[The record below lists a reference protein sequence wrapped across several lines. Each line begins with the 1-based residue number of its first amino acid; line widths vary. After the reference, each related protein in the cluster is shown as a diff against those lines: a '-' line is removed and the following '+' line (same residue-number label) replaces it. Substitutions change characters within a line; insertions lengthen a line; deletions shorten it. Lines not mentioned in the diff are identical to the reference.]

1 MFFINYEIPC
11 HNCFVVTSFV
21 QETAEWAFIL
31 ATLFLEVVSAV
42 LDQRGYLKASMV
54 LSFVAL
60 LLCTIDLVLSARRE
74 GLIKM
79 ERRGC
84 SPCFC
89 SHSTNG
95 SPTSEL
101 FMVVQI
107 FGFTSAVWQCF
118 FSTVQYIYALR
129 HSDNPIKMTLLPF
142 IFLLCVLISKL
153 IRYISMNQLNETVLF
168 SV

>member
-1 MFFINYEIPC
+1 MG
-11 HNCFVVTSFV
+11 H
-21 QETAEWAFIL
+21 
-31 ATLFLEVVSAV
+31 
-42 LDQRGYLKASMV
+42 LKASMV

-60 LLCTIDLVLSARRE
+60 LLCMFDLFDSARRE

-101 FMVVQI
+101 FMVVQC
-107 FGFTSAVWQCF
+107 FGFTSAVWQCI
-118 FSTVQYIYALR
+118 FSTVQYICALR
-129 HSDNPIKMTLLPF
+129 HSDNPIKMTLLPC

-153 IRYISMNQLNETVLF
+153 IRYISMSQLNEIAVFFSLKLVAFNLTVGNIW
-168 SV
+168 